1 MRLQDFIE
9 VAFAYFDNSTKRK
22 DDIMATIADVN
33 TKVSELSAKV
43 DALVAKFADEK
54 VAIAAAADA
63 QKVADAAAEAAELDG
78 VVAALVAVEAKVS

>member
-22 DDIMATIADVN
+22 DDIMATISEVKADIADLKAV
-33 TKVSELSAKV
+33 VE
-43 DALVAKFADEK
+43 ALVVKFADEK
-54 VAIAAAADA
+54 AAIAAAADA

-78 VVAALVAVEAKVS
+78 VRADLAAVKAAVS